1 MEQYLIKGGNPLVGE
16 VEIGGAKNSALGILA
31 AAIMCDETVTIRNL
45 PDVNDINVF
54 LNAIQSIGAEVHYPD
69 PKDRH
74 TVTICGR
81 NIRTLEVDNEY
92 IRKIRASY
100 YLIGALLGKYKE
112 AGVALPGGCNIGSRP
127 IDQHQKGF
135 KALGA
140 KVWIEK
146 GMIFTSAE
154 ELKGQ
159 HIYLDVVSVG
169 ATINIM
175 LAASMAKGV
184 TIIENAAKE
193 PHVVDVAQFLNQ
205 MGANIKGAGTDV
217 IRITGVERFK
227 AADHEIIPDQIE
239 AGTFM
244 CAAVA
249 TRGDVTLKHVIP
261 RHLESITAKLV
272 EMGAEIEE
280 SYDSVRIV
288 ATKRLNPTSIKTM
301 PYPGFPTDMQS
312 QIAVC
317 LSLADG
323 TSLVTEKIFENRFK
337 YTDELIKMGADI
349 KVEGNTAFITGV
361 FKYTGAIVSAP
372 DLRAGAAL
380 VIAGLA
386 AEGVTCVEDIQYI
399 QRGYENFEEKIRSLG
414 GIIEKVDVT
423 DRSDRE
429 RQIRKMSLAAY

>member
-16 VEIGGAKNSALGILA
+16 VEISGAKNSALGILA

-54 LNAIQSIGAEVHYPD
+54 LNAVISIGAEVHYPN

-74 TVTICGR
+74 TVTINGSG
-81 NIRTLEVDNEY
+81 IRTHEVDNDY

-100 YLIGALLGKYKE
+100 YLIGALLGKYRE
-112 AGVALPGGCNIGSRP
+112 AGV
-127 IDQHQKGF
+127 
-135 KALGA
+135 ALGA
-140 KVWIEK
+140 KVWIDR
-146 GMIFTSAE
+146 GMIFTSAD
-154 ELKGQ
+154 ELNGK

-175 LAASMAKGV
+175 LAASRAKGM

-205 MGANIKGAGTDV
+205 MGANIKGAGTDM
-217 IRITGVERFK
+217 IKIIGVDHFK

-249 TRGDVTLKHVIP
+249 TKGDVTIKHVIP
-261 RHLESITAKLV
+261 KHLESISAKLI

-280 SYDSVRIV
+280 LDDAVRVV
-288 ATKRLNPTSIKTM
+288 ATRRLSPTTVKTM

-337 YTDELIKMGADI
+337 YTDELTKMGANI

-361 FKYTGAIVSAP
+361 EKYTGAVVVAS

-386 AEGVTCVEDIQYI
+386 ADGCTCVEQIQYI

-414 GIIEKVDVT
+414 GVIERVDVD
-423 DRSDRE
+423 DRVDRD
-429 RQIRKMSLAAY
+429 RMMRKMSLAAY